1 MQKQFLTKTK
11 DCTASYLVS
20 FKNDEEEKKFKEILE
35 RDYFPLESCEVPEL
49 STYENGWATAYSI
62 YDMSDKHDFEE
73 IYAEI
78 KNEMNI

>member
-35 RDYFPLESCEVPEL
+35 RDYFPLKSCETPEL
-49 STYENGWATAYSI
+49 SSYENGWATSYII
-62 YDMSDKHDFEE
+62 YNKSDKYEFEE
-73 IYAEI
+73 IYKEI
-78 KNEMNI
+78 KNEILI